1 MNQTILLVD
10 DDLTFCELVGD
21 ILKFEGYDFTSAY
34 DGKTALQL
42 LQVNQFD
49 LLLLDLDLP
58 DIDGLAVLKQT
69 LSLDLKI
76 PIVMVSGKGNI
87 KVAVE
92 AVKLGAYDFIE
103 KPIDAHRLLLTVKNT
118 LEANLL
124 KRIKNHTIEDNLKN
138 YGMIGASEIMNK
150 IFGLID
156 QLAPTNTP
164 IFITGESGTGKEL
177 VARAIHNKSKRADA
191 AFISVNCSA
200 IPETLIESEL
210 FGHEKGA
217 FTDAKH
223 SKKGLFQSAHLGTIF
238 LDEVGD
244 LSQNAQAKILRVLE
258 SGEILP
264 VGCET
269 TKKVDARLISATN
282 KNLEEM
288 VSKGS
293 YREDLFY
300 RINVIPIH
308 LIPLRERKDD
318 IIPLSNYFLEQ
329 SCFINNLKPKQLL
342 PDALFVL
349 NNLQWKGN
357 VRELK
362 NIIEKLAILSPSPQ
376 ITSRIVHN
384 LLKFPNLDINTSQKE
399 TLRQAREAFEKT
411 YILTVLK
418 EQNWNMT
425 KAAEILDIERSHL
438 YRKVEQLGI
447 KQA

>member
-1 MNQTILLVD
+1 MNQNILLVD
-10 DDLTFCELVGD
+10 DDETFCELVGD
-21 ILKFEGYDFTSAY
+21 ILKFEGYGFTSAY
-34 DGKTALQL
+34 DGNTALQL
-42 LQVNQFD
+42 LKTNQFD

-58 DIDGLAVLKQT
+58 DIDGIKVLKQT
-69 LSLDLKI
+69 LSLGLKI

-92 AVKLGAYDFIE
+92 AVKSGAYDFIE

-124 KRIKNHTIEDNLKN
+124 KRIEKQKAEDNLKN
-138 YGMIGASEIMNK
+138 YGMIGVSNIMNK
-150 IFGLID
+150 IFALID
-156 QLAPTNTP
+156 QLAPTNSP

-177 VARAIHNKSKRADA
+177 VARSIHHKSKRADA

-210 FGHEKGA
+210 FGYEKGA
-217 FTDAKH
+217 FTDARH
-223 SKKGLFQSAHLGTIF
+223 SKKGLFQTAHQGTIF

-244 LSQNAQAKILRVLE
+244 LSLNAQAKILRVLE

-264 VGCET
+264 VGSET
-269 TKKVDARLISATN
+269 SKKVDVRLISATN
-282 KNLEEM
+282 KNIEEM
-288 VSKGS
+288 VATGL

-300 RINVIPIH
+300 RINVIPVY
-308 LIPLRERKDD
+308 LPPLREKKDD
-318 IIPLSNYFLEQ
+318 IDPLSKYFLEQ
-329 SCFINNLKPKQLL
+329 SCQTNNLKSKKLL
-342 PDALFVL
+342 PQALLVL
-349 NNLQWKGN
+349 KNMNWKGN

-362 NIIEKLAILSPSPQ
+362 NIIEKLAILSPSQ
-376 ITSRIVHN
+376 KITSHVVHS
-384 LLKFPNLDINTSQKE
+384 LLKFPYLDINTSQKE
-399 TLRQAREAFEKT
+399 TLKQAREAFEKAF
-411 YILTVLK
+411 IETVLH

-447 KQA
+447 K